1 MTRLE
6 AAGLFHLCVS
16 TWWCMKGF
24 CCSHVMVDPI
34 VSGRLCRST
43 LCAHEV
49 GFAVRKK
56 LWLHECFL
64 MNMNGLKHIIVV
76 VNKSFI

>member
-1 MTRLE
+1 
-6 AAGLFHLCVS
+6 
-16 TWWCMKGF
+16 
-24 CCSHVMVDPI
+24 MVDPI
-34 VSGRLCRST
+34 VSGSLCIST

-64 MNMNGLKHIIVV
+64 MNMNGLNHIIVV